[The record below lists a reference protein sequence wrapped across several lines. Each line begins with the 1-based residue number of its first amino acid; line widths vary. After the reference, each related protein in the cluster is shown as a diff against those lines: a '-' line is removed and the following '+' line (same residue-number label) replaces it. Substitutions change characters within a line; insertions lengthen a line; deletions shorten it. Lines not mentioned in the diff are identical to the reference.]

1 MSLKKYIRSYQA
13 IPDPKIISK
22 FIQFLNK
29 NFKAKEF
36 VDGAVVG
43 DTQDYVRKEVRDVQ
57 ILGLSNQH
65 DSLSNVHWANFI
77 NHLIIQQMNKYI
89 NEFPDIKQAGIYD
102 MQALRYGVGGH
113 YKFHVDDGPGM
124 NRKYS
129 SILMLNND
137 YEGGTLCF
145 KLDDEIVE
153 MQTTPGK
160 LVIWPSNSMFP
171 HSVKPL
177 TKGVRYSVVSWM
189 K

>member
-22 FIQFLNK
+22 FIQYLNK
-29 NFKAKEF
+29 TFAEKKF
-36 VDGAVVG
+36 VEGAVVG
-43 DTQDYVRKEVRDVQ
+43 PKEDKVDKEVRDVQ

-89 NEFPDIKQAGIYD
+89 IEFPDIKQAGIFD

-145 KLDDEIVE
+145 NDDGKVIE
-153 MQTTPGK
+153 METKPGN
-160 LVIWPSNSMFP
+160 LVIWPSNFMFP
-171 HSVKPL
+171 HAVAPL
-177 TKGVRYSVVSWM
+177 TKGVRYSIVSWM